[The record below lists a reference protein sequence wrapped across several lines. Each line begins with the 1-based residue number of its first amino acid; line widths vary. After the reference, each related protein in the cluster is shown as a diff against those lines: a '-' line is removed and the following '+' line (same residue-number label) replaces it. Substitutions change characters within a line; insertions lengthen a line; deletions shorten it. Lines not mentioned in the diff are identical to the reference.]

1 MAVNLPKTMQAVV
14 CYGPE
19 DYRLEEKPV
28 PQAGKGE
35 VLVRVLGVGVCAS
48 DIKCYTGAPL
58 FWGDADREGYCQP
71 PIIPGSRVRGQGGRA
86 GRGGR

>member
-1 MAVNLPKTMQAVV
+1 MVANLPKTMQAVV

-48 DIKCYTGAPL
+48 N
-58 FWGDADREGYCQP
+58 
-71 PIIPGSRVRGQGGRA
+71 V
-86 GRGGR
+86 